1 VSFLPACL
9 ATIIGSL
16 PHRDAQEAVKLI
28 LKYTP
33 EIPAWPQL
41 PKLPHENMMI
51 QFTES
56 MPGFVE
62 RDGSAYFDT
71 SSSTFE
77 EELLAFYEKYIT
89 ASEGGDQQAL
99 EGFRMS
105 PEYASGLYE
114 FLTLP
119 DLEPGAVAVK
129 GQITGPI
136 TLGTSL
142 TDQDRRCAYYDSRL
156 REVLVKSLAMKVR
169 WQIQQLRR
177 YDLPVIIFIDE
188 PSMQFFGSSAFV
200 GISREDVIRDLNEV
214 MEVIHG
220 QGGIAGI
227 HCCGNT
233 DWSLILTTEVD
244 ILSFDAYEF
253 FDRLALYADELK
265 EFVNRGG
272 IISWG
277 ITPTLQKDRLPEE
290 TADSLVSR
298 FESEAAEL
306 DKRGIAGELILRQ
319 SLITPSCGMRGLSEE
334 MAVFALKLTRD
345 VSYYIRNTL
354 MDSAKGIGEGLLWN
368 GK

>member
-1 VSFLPACL
+1 MNFQPACL

-16 PHRDAQEAVKLI
+16 SHTDAREAVELV

-51 QFTES
+51 QFTEG

-62 RDGSAYFDT
+62 HDDRTYFDT
-71 SSSTFE
+71 STPAFE
-77 EELLAFYEKYIT
+77 QELLAFYEKYIA
-89 ASEGGDQQAL
+89 ASEGGGQQ
-99 EGFRMS
+99 EGWDKPIPYEFRIS

-114 FLTLP
+114 FLAVS
-119 DLEPGAVAVK
+119 DLQGAVAVK

-136 TLGTSL
+136 TVGTTL

-156 REVLVKSLAMKVR
+156 REVLVKSLAMKAR
-169 WQIQQLRR
+169 WQIQQFRR
-177 YDLPVIIFIDE
+177 YGLPVIMLVDE

-214 MEVIHG
+214 IEAIHG
-220 QGGIAGI
+220 EGGIAGI

-233 DWSLILTTEVD
+233 DWSLILATEVD

-253 FDRLALYADELK
+253 FDRLVLYASELK
-265 EFVNRGG
+265 GFVNRGG

-277 ITPTLQKDRLPEE
+277 IVPTLQKDKLATE
-290 TADSLVSR
+290 TTDSLISR
-298 FESEAAEL
+298 FEGYVGEL
-306 DKRGIAGELILRQ
+306 DKRGIAGDLILRQ

-334 MAVFALKLTRD
+334 MAVFALELTMDASCR
-345 VSYYIRNTL
+345 IRQRF
-354 MDSAKGIGEGLLWN
+354 SGLE
-368 GK
+368 